1 MLSGRTAQSI
11 QACPFD
17 PPAAREIFMRRS
29 SMNRAA
35 AALCGEPADQLHF
48 SESSICGLMQI
59 NDD

>member
-1 MLSGRTAQSI
+1 
-11 QACPFD
+11 
-17 PPAAREIFMRRS
+17 MRRS

-35 AALCGEPADQLHF
+35 TALCGEPADQLHF